1 MFRRLTVIILI
12 VFTTGL
18 MITGCPQ
25 SSESDSTLSSSSNGA
40 SSSTGPPPPVGTE
53 IGNLAPDFQ
62 LQDLDGN
69 TVSLSELRGSPVIIN
84 FWYTRCGWCVVEMPH
99 LQAVYE
105 EHSAKG
111 LVLLAIDWGE
121 PLSVVSQF
129 KQDNNLTFTMLLD
142 SDKAVSLKYDV
153 IGYPTTYFIDKDGI
167 IRAKKLGAFL
177 SKEELEEEL
186 EHIMP

>member
-18 MITGCPQ
+18 LITGCPQ

-40 SSSTGPPPPVGTE
+40 SSSTGPPPIGTE
-53 IGNLAPDFQ
+53 VGNLAPNFQ
-62 LQDLDGN
+62 LQDLNGN
-69 TVSLSELRGSPVIIN
+69 TVSLSDLRGSPVIIN

-105 EHSAKG
+105 EHSVKG